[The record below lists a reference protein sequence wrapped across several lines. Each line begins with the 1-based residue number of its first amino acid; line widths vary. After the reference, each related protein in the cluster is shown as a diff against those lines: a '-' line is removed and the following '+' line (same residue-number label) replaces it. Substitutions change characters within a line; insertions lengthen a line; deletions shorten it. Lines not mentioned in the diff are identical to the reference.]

1 MINHMIV
8 SDVGGTNGRFA
19 IAEFSNQPE
28 NIDGI
33 KLKEIGIFPCKDY
46 NNFNDL
52 LSAYL
57 KGLDCEIPKWARF
70 SIAGEMTESNGNL
83 WHFNWDINARD
94 IEQKFNFEHVTL
106 LNDYEAL
113 IRAIPRLDAGELET
127 VTPFDNGLAEAPF
140 SAFGVGSGLGAAIG
154 IRQRATI
161 RTISTEIGHMSFAP
175 KSKIEQ
181 DLLSFFANKIKHI
194 STETFLSGPGLIRI
208 YEFLSHKEKNN
219 IAAHEITK
227 KARDGSCEIS
237 VKTVSLFL
245 DILASVA
252 GDIALAQG
260 SRGGIYIGGGII
272 PHITDLID
280 RDRFIE
286 LFTDKG
292 PMSSYVKKIP
302 VHIVMSETASLTGAA
317 INY

>member
-1 MINHMIV
+1 MIV
-8 SDVGGTNGRFA
+8 SDIGGTNGRFA
-19 IAEFSNQPE
+19 IAELSNAPE
-28 NIDGI
+28 STENI
-33 KLKEIGIFPCKDY
+33 KLKEIGIFPCNDY
-46 NNFNDL
+46 NNFNEL

-57 KGLDCEIPKWARF
+57 KSLNCDIPKIARF
-70 SIAGEMTESNGNL
+70 AIAGEMTADYGNL

-94 IEQKFNFEHVTL
+94 IEKKFNFDQVTL

-113 IRAIPRLDAGELET
+113 VRAIPGLDAGELET
-127 VTPFDNGLAEAPF
+127 ITPFGEGLSGAPF

-154 IRQRATI
+154 IRQGTEV

-175 KSKIEQ
+175 KSKAEQ
-181 DLLSFFANKIKHI
+181 ELLNFFAGKVNHI
-194 STETFLSGPGLIRI
+194 SIETFLSGPGLIRI
-208 YEFLSHKEKNN
+208 YEFLNHKEKNN

-227 KARDGSCEIS
+227 EARNGSCEIS
-237 VKTVSLFL
+237 VKTVNLFL

-272 PHITDLID
+272 PHIADLID
-280 RDRFIE
+280 RERFIE

-292 PMSSYVKKIP
+292 PMNSYVKKIP
-302 VHIVMSETASLTGAA
+302 VHIVMSEKASLTGAA
-317 INY
+317 IVL